1 MAGEEAGGAG
11 GARVAS
17 SPRGGGPVSFAAE
30 VTVVEYLL
38 SREERE
44 DKQAAFRQIS
54 RRKQLIKR
62 QRAASPEFD
71 LAQALR
77 ERPSAARRPRSA
89 RLEEG
94 FRRLLSVAAALGA
107 SEPEGAEAGTPATPM
122 LHFYRSPAGARCEAP
137 AGPAAAAAPAPQLP
151 APCEEEDEAEGSEAC
166 FDPADDAPDALGALG
181 ALDAISQSSAGAAS
195 PAGLPAALP
204 AAREPLRCGQYSPP
218 PLLSL
223 RPRSQLRRRLWQGE
237 PQAQAAKQE
246 PEACAARVGLA
257 DGSAQELELE
267 AREPQPL
274 DLADG
279 SPLEL
284 EFETREPQPLE
295 HLLFPHPPH
304 QPALHPLF
312 AAMPPAAPAA
322 FLSIRSER
330 LGGAPDDAETGA
342 AAEGPADA
350 GADADADADADAPSS
365 PRQPRAESGPRPQ
378 SPPPPSPQREHERA
392 LPSEEA
398 APSPAARK
406 SRASPKAS
414 SVGAPLAVSIRSRA
428 KITSWELV
436 TMTFLFIKLISA
448 LLFSMLDRTANAA
461 EHVKK
466 SPAIA
471 YA

>member
-11 GARVAS
+11 GAGGARAAG
-17 SPRGGGPVSFAAE
+17 SPRGSGPVSFAAE

-62 QRAASPEFD
+62 QSAASPEFD

-77 ERPSAARRPRSA
+77 EPPSAARRPRSV

-94 FRRLLSVAAALGA
+94 FRLLLSVAAALGA
-107 SEPEGAEAGTPATPM
+107 EDENAEAGTPATPM
-122 LHFYRSPAGARCEAP
+122 LHFYRSPAAALAP
-137 AGPAAAAAPAPQLP
+137 AAPAAPAPQLA
-151 APCEEEDEAEGSEAC
+151 APCDEEDEVEGSHAC
-166 FDPADDAPDALGALG
+166 FDPADDAPDSLGPLD
-181 ALDAISQSSAGAAS
+181 ALDALDASSQSSAGAAQ
-195 PAGLPAALP
+195 PAELPAALP

-237 PQAQAAKQE
+237 SQAQAAEQE
-246 PEACAARVGLA
+246 PEACAAGVGLA

-279 SPLEL
+279 SPLEH

-295 HLLFPHPPH
+295 HLLFAHPPH

-312 AAMPPAAPAA
+312 VAMPPAASAN

-330 LGGAPDDAETGA
+330 LGGATDEAETGA
-342 AAEGPADA
+342 AAEAA
-350 GADADADADADAPSS
+350 AAAAADADVPSS
-365 PRQPRAESGPRPQ
+365 PRAQSEPRPQ
-378 SPPPPSPQREHERA
+378 PPPPWSPQREHERA
-392 LPSEEA
+392 GPSEEA

-406 SRASPKAS
+406 NRASPKAS
-414 SVGAPLAVSIRSRA
+414 PRGAPLAVSISRRA
-428 KITSWELV
+428 SLTSWELV